1 MKMMT
6 VLDINRKTKMNES
19 LWNENT
25 LKPPLKIKE
34 TIRDIHYHW
43 KSYHKSKIGACKQL
57 VFLTL
62 MIFQRISYNLGWII
76 SKFKIKKSY

>member
-1 MKMMT
+1 MT
-6 VLDINRKTKMNES
+6 VLDINRNTKMNKS

-34 TIRDIHYHW
+34 TIMNIHYHW
-43 KSYHKSKIGACKQL
+43 KCYHKNKITTFKRF

-62 MIFQRISYNLGWII
+62 MIFQRISYNLGWT
-76 SKFKIKKSY
+76 KIKK